1 MSDPPLPPP
10 RLALSLL
17 PVGSLEPPRAEELVE
32 RLSRRTAA
40 AWRLL
45 PPRPDNP
52 LPRLAARGQVD
63 ADALLAELE
72 AEAPSD
78 GVLVGLTRHDLAIP
92 IFTFVLGRARQ
103 GGRAALVSMARLDPA
118 FYGLPED
125 PALLLT
131 RTVVE
136 VLHEL
141 GHVAGL
147 AHCGEASCLMSF
159 AGSVERVDVRG
170 SEFCPECRERLPE
183 WLGTDATGVLSRRP

>member
-1 MSDPPLPPP
+1 MSDLPIPAP
-10 RLALSLL
+10 TFTLSLL
-17 PVGSLEPPRAEELVE
+17 PVGPLEPRRAEDLVE

-45 PPRPDNP
+45 PPSPDGS
-52 LPRLAARGQVD
+52 LPRIAGRGQVD

-72 AEAPSD
+72 AQAPS
-78 GVLVGLTRHDLAIP
+78 GSVLVGVTRHDLAIP
-92 IFTFVLGRARQ
+92 IFTFVMGRARQ
-103 GGRAALVSMARLDPA
+103 GGRAALVSLARLDPP

-125 PALLLT
+125 PSLLAA

-170 SEFCPECRERLPE
+170 SEFCPDCAAQLPR
-183 WLGTDATGVLSRRP
+183 WLRSG